1 MIALHWRRIGAWPA
15 IWAMVVWLAGCAGPG
30 GFSGKGVGNN
40 ASVVSTSSA
49 VVVAPIGSEAV
60 VRPGSGTGT
69 AVHTLL
75 VEASRAAR
83 AGHLQMTEALLE
95 RALHIEPRN
104 PILWYYLA
112 RLRVRQGRFA
122 QARTLAARSNTLA
135 GTAQRLRADNW
146 ALIAYASER
155 LGDPH
160 TAQRAR
166 ARAARLRGSP

>member
-1 MIALHWRRIGAWPA
+1 MIALHWRRIGAWLA
-15 IWAMVVWLAGCAGPG
+15 VWAMVVWLAGCAGPG
-30 GFSGKGVGNN
+30 GASGAGGGTSA
-40 ASVVSTSSA
+40 ASASPA
-49 VVVAPIGSEAV
+49 VVVPPIRGEAV
-60 VRPGSGTGT
+60 ARPSSGTGT

-75 VEASRAAR
+75 AEARRAAR
-83 AGHLQMTEALLE
+83 AGHLPMTEALLE

-104 PILWYYLA
+104 PMLWYYLA

-146 ALIAYASER
+146 ALIAYASEK
-155 LGDPH
+155 LGEPH

-166 ARAARLRGSP
+166 TRAAQLRGTP